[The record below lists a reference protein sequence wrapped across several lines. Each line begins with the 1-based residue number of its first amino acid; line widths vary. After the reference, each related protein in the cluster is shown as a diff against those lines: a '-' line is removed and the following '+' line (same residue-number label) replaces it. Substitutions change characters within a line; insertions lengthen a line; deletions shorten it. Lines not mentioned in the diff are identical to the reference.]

1 MRPDPLVGDP
11 LGADDDGAAAV
22 LEEGVVAARP
32 VHVPP
37 HHCAPLL
44 GPHPRANKREHR
56 VAASKR
62 DRMKKNQDCF

>member
-11 LGADDDGAAAV
+11 LGAYDDGAAAV

-37 HHCAPLL
+37 HHRAPLL
-44 GPHPRANKREHR
+44 RAHPRTNKREHR

-62 DRMKKNQDCF
+62 KIMK